1 MGERGSARV
10 MAEPTSGAGGAL
22 APAELQARLARAYL
36 SGNGDE
42 VEKVLALVVKADYKL
57 PPKTDR
63 AS

>member
-1 MGERGSARV
+1 
-10 MAEPTSGAGGAL
+10 MAEPTSGAAGGL

-42 VEKVLALVVKADYKL
+42 VEKVLALVAKADYKL